1 MIKKN
6 KIILN
11 VIKRMKI
18 GIKLIQVHYQD
29 GFYGSI
35 KTLIKL
41 LKNILK
47 DLI

>member
-18 GIKLIQVHYQD
+18 GIRLTLVHYQD